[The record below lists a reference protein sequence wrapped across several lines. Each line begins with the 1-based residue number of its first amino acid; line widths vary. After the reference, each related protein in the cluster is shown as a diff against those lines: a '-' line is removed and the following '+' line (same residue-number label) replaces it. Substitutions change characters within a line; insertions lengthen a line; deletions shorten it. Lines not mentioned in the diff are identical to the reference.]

1 MFFSLKKDTALIEN
15 LQKEKDR
22 LLEELE
28 AVKGVSEVAL
38 QDVRSQLES
47 VERERDLLRASIAQP
62 GSDEVS

>member
-1 MFFSLKKDTALIEN
+1 M
-15 LQKEKDR
+15 
-22 LLEELE
+22 EELE